1 MDNSYEFFSMAKVET
16 AVEAEPVAL
25 AVAVKE
31 VKLTVQIDPEDIE
44 LRQLLSFSKFKEVN
58 IKFSAEISEA
68 KLISGARPIITRS
81 NIASTS
87 FLVILTIPED
97 RYDVVKEALQRD
109 PLISEINGQKTQ
121 SGQRLEDADSDR
133 LNRARLQHSSFG
145 SMPLLMMSF
154 VGLLIAAGNFQSNT
168 MLAVATALTASGI
181 GVIGYYS
188 RSPSI

>member
-16 AVEAEPVAL
+16 AVEAEPVAI
-25 AVAVKE
+25 AVAV
-31 VKLTVQIDPEDIE
+31 
-44 LRQLLSFSKFKEVN
+44 KEVN

-81 NIASTS
+81 NIASTG

-121 SGQRLEDADSDR
+121 SGQQLEDADSDH
-133 LNRARLQHSSFG
+133 LNRARLQHSSLG